1 MRVFAAVWPPDDV
14 LDHLDLALGAVRRTL
29 PGDGTG
35 PVRWSARETWHLTCA
50 FYGDVPDG
58 RVPELAGALAAAAAG
73 RSPYALR
80 LRGAGVFAHRTL
92 WVGVGG
98 DTGAQQ
104 AVARAAVDAGASVG
118 TRPDDRPRERA
129 HLTIGR
135 VRDGANGRVRDGA
148 NGRGARFGDGRGSS
162 GWASR
167 SGDLATG
174 GRAGGAGARPGAM
187 RADRRNGGRPDAS
200 GGASFDADALV
211 GALAVYEGPEWT
223 VDALRLVA
231 SRPGEGRGGGPLYT
245 VVDEFQLGG

>member
-1 MRVFAAVWPPDDV
+1 MRLFTAVWPPEDV

-58 RVPELAGALAAAAAG
+58 RRAELTGALATVAASSA
-73 RSPYALR
+73 PYRLR
-80 LRGAGVFAHRTL
+80 LRGAGVFSHRTL

-98 DTGAQQ
+98 DTGAQLALAHA
-104 AVARAAVDAGASVG
+104 AVAAGDRVG
-118 TRPDDRPRERA
+118 ARPDDRPRERA

-135 VRDGANGRVRDGA
+135 VRDPGGRR
-148 NGRGARFGDGRGSS
+148 
-162 GWASR
+162 
-167 SGDLATG
+167 
-174 GRAGGAGARPGAM
+174 GRAGPG
-187 RADRRNGGRPDAS
+187 RGRVTGRPRSED
-200 GGASFDADALV
+200 GWLPFDADALV

-223 VDALRLVA
+223 VDQLLLIA

-245 VVDEFQLGG
+245 AVDAFPLAGGGSPSGVAPWAP

>member
-1 MRVFAAVWPPDDV
+1 VRLFAAVWPPQDV

-58 RVPELAGALAAAAAG
+58 RVAELTGALTTVAASVA
-73 RSPYALR
+73 PYPLR
-80 LRGAGVFAHRTL
+80 LRGAGVFSHRTL

-98 DTGAQQ
+98 DTGAQLALAHA
-104 AVARAAVDAGASVG
+104 AVAAGDRVG
-118 TRPDDRPRERA
+118 ARPDDRPRERA

-135 VRDGANGRVRDGA
+135 VRDPGARRGRGRAARVRAAEPGVGEGA
-148 NGRGARFGDGRGSS
+148 
-162 GWASR
+162 WV
-167 SGDLATG
+167 
-174 GRAGGAGARPGAM
+174 P
-187 RADRRNGGRPDAS
+187 
-200 GGASFDADALV
+200 FDAAALV

-223 VDALRLVA
+223 VDSLLLVA

-245 VVDEFQLGG
+245 PVDAFPLSGRVGEGGVAPWSP